1 MIDNNDQ
8 AVRARIRFDW
18 GMGPFWIQFSGDP
31 IFYDYDTEE
40 ISEVLTLSK
49 ELLSDIEKWNA
60 RMQDTF
66 DYKEGRNS
74 GIEDPAE
81 RGKWAEDGRV
91 LAVRLKREVG
101 SAIAVE
107 YSPFGDTGEEIDA

>member
-1 MIDNNDQ
+1 MIDRSEQ
-8 AVRARIRFDW
+8 VSRVKIRFDW
-18 GMGPFWIQFSGDP
+18 GMGPFWVQFSDSP
-31 IFYDYDTEE
+31 MFDDYDPEE
-40 ISEVLTLSK
+40 ISEILTIS
-49 ELLSDIEKWNA
+49 EDLLGDIEKWNA

-66 DYKEGRNS
+66 DYEEGRNS

-81 RGKWAEDGRV
+81 REKWAEDGRV

-107 YSPFGDTGEEIDA
+107 YSPFGDTAEEIDA